1 MREMK
6 KKTNYDLEERNGMA
20 EEPDRQAEEL

>member
-1 MREMK
+1 MK